1 MLLCKMMLIVFVNW
15 KLENVFNQKRPFEQT
30 LRKQEE
36 IGVKSPFDVSNREN
50 PHHFSVVG
58 SK

>member
-15 KLENVFNQKRPFEQT
+15 KLENVFNQKRPFEQK

-36 IGVKSPFDVSNREN
+36 IGVKSPFDVSSREN
-50 PHHFSVVG
+50 PHHISVVG